1 MSDLF
6 NLTKEELVDKIK
18 ELSLLLEAIQ
28 TEKNQNEF
36 INFPWAGNLGNWYW
50 HVKSNRVLFNDQKIL
65 VLGYTKEEIPEN
77 IGFEFFTSKL
87 HPEDF
92 DLVMD
97 NMRDHLYGR
106 SNAYESAYRIQSK
119 DGSWLWFYDRGV
131 ITKRDENGKPELIT
145 GIVFDI
151 TEQKRMEALLV
162 EQNQQLEEMSR
173 TDFLTNLNNRRTL
186 FERLE
191 YEMKRVARTKEPL
204 SVLLL
209 DIDHFKKVND
219 THGHLVGDKILI
231 EVAKLIKSS
240 IRITDIPGRYG
251 GEEFLVI
258 LPACDAQG
266 AMRVA
271 ETLRQNVQNAEFAVG
286 LKITISG
293 GIKLYGQ
300 ETADELIDAA
310 DQNLYRAK
318 KNGRNQIMN
327 GN

>member
-1 MSDLF
+1 MSDLMD
-6 NLTKEELVDKIK
+6 LTKEDLIGKINELT
-18 ELSLLLEAIQ
+18 LMLEAIQ
-28 TEKNQNEF
+28 KEKNQNEF
-36 INFPWAGNLGNWYW
+36 LTFPWSGNLGNWYW
-50 HVKSNRVLFNDQKIL
+50 HVKSNKVLFNDHKII
-65 VLGYTKEEIPEN
+65 VLGYSKKDIPEN
-77 IGFEFFTSKL
+77 IGFEFFTSKI
-87 HPEDF
+87 HPEDY
-92 DLVMD
+92 DRVME

-106 SNAYESAYRIQSK
+106 STAYESAYRIQSK
-119 DGSWLWFYDRGV
+119 NGSWLWFYDRGV

-151 TEQKRMEALLV
+151 TEQKRIEALLV
-162 EQNQQLEEMSR
+162 EQNQKLEEMSR

-191 YEMKRVARTKEPL
+191 YEMKRAARTKEPL
-204 SVLLL
+204 SVLLM

-231 EVAKLIKSS
+231 EVAKLVKSS

-258 LPACDAQG
+258 LPACDAHG

-271 ETLRQNVQNAEFAVG
+271 ETIRQNVQNAEFEAG

-293 GIKLYGQ
+293 GIKLLEH

-318 KNGRNQIMN
+318 KNGRNQIVN
-327 GN
+327 GD

>member
-1 MSDLF
+1 MSDLLG
-6 NLTKEELVDKIK
+6 LTKEELINKIK
-18 ELSLLLEAIQ
+18 ELTLLLDAVQ
-28 TEKNQNEF
+28 ANLNENELL
-36 INFPWAGNLGNWYW
+36 NFPWAGNLGNWYW
-50 HVKSNRVLFNDQKIL
+50 SVKSNRVLFNDQKIL
-65 VLGYTKEEIPEN
+65 VLGYKKEEIPEN

-87 HPEDF
+87 HPEDY

-97 NMRDHLYGR
+97 NMRNHLYGK
-106 SNAYESAYRIQSK
+106 SSAYESAYRIQSK

-131 ITKRDENGKPELIT
+131 ITKRDENGKPELVT

-151 TEQKRMEALLV
+151 TEQKRMEDLLV
-162 EQNQQLEEMSR
+162 EQNLKLEEMSR

-219 THGHLVGDKILI
+219 THGHLVGDKVLI

-258 LPACDAQG
+258 RPACDAQG

-271 ETLRQNVQNAEFAVG
+271 ETLRQNVQNAEFAAG

-300 ETADELIDAA
+300 GTADELIEAA

-318 KNGRNQIMN
+318 KNGRNQIDYAD
-327 GN
+327 

>member
-1 MSDLF
+1 MSDLLG
-6 NLTKEELVDKIK
+6 LTKEELINKIK
-18 ELSLLLEAIQ
+18 ELTLLLDAVQ
-28 TEKNQNEF
+28 ANLNENELL
-36 INFPWAGNLGNWYW
+36 NFPWAGNLGNWYW
-50 HVKSNRVLFNDQKIL
+50 SVKSNRVLFNDQKIL
-65 VLGYTKEEIPEN
+65 VLGYKKEEIPEN

-87 HPEDF
+87 HPEDY

-97 NMRDHLYGR
+97 NMRNHLYGK
-106 SNAYESAYRIQSK
+106 SSAYESAYRIQSK

-131 ITKRDENGKPELIT
+131 ITKRDENGKPELVT

-151 TEQKRMEALLV
+151 TEQKRMEDLLV
-162 EQNQQLEEMSR
+162 EQNLKLEEMSR

-219 THGHLVGDKILI
+219 THGHLVGDKVLI

-271 ETLRQNVQNAEFAVG
+271 ETLRQNVQNAEFEAG

-293 GIKLYGQ
+293 GIKLFGK
-300 ETADELIDAA
+300 ESADELIDAA
-310 DQNLYRAK
+310 DQNLYLAK
-318 KNGRNQIMN
+318 KNGRNQIVI
-327 GN
+327 GD